1 MKRITSSLLALL
13 LALSM
18 LIGMVPAAYAAPADT
33 IESINSTET
42 VDSTETE
49 DVLDESKEV
58 AVHAAE
64 GNVAEVGGT
73 GYSTLEAAISAA
85 AEGTTVTLLADTTV
99 ETTLTI
105 SKALILDLN
114 GNTLTVSTNGDGISV
129 EDTTLTLTNSGSTG
143 KYVFNCSASGSDG
156 IFVSNTTEGTV
167 TTLNI
172 NSNVEISTTS
182 IVNSAIHAYASNG
195 SAVVNMNDGKI
206 AVSGN
211 GQFSAVIAD
220 QNSTVNVNGGEFDLN
235 VDFESYS
242 DRNDVVGVLAWGQ
255 NGVQKNIAVNI
266 KGGTFKVGG
275 KNAFAQAVQVGMK
288 NGASENVTVNISGGN
303 VILNPTD
310 GGKGYVYAPYNS
322 TYATATMTG
331 GSVSG
336 NVTAL
341 TITNKGEDTAD
352 LSVSD
357 GTFTT
362 TADAQLNVEKY
373 VAEGSTYD
381 SETGTVT
388 SDSSTPGVAM
398 VGTTTYNTL
407 EEAISA
413 LNSTDYT
420 LKLLDESAWNTAT
433 PVYWE
438 AGEQSGYVAKL
449 TDALTAAYKANA
461 ANIKIVCRPGAD
473 VGTMTHGHVA
483 DNITI
488 YGNNAYISGGECELE
503 VDTYKFSRE
512 TGAQDTTNGVYLDK
526 DIVINAYELDNL
538 GVWGERH
545 TTHTVNVNLTDCD
558 GKALEKNVQRVYIS
572 GTTGKNE
579 ITLKNCDFITA
590 ATAVYSNADGQ
601 ISIDTCSFTG
611 SKVPVNFNHKANGEQ
626 RLTVSNSTFKN
637 CGDNGEWNQFAA
649 PVRFVNSGSGTQS
662 ATVDTCTFA
671 GTVGSNGDILIGDG
685 RTGQES
691 NNVSLTV
698 TNTTATVQAQKP
710 GYYDG
715 TATDETKGAKQP
727 VTSGETLNTSV
738 EEMLP
743 TALTAYVTVNNG
755 TDKYETLD
763 AAIAVAEPVGGVIT
777 YTVTGV
783 VSTDATGWIQV
794 AKAGLTADLTEVKFV
809 GVGTGAGI
817 TINGGLAILADQ
829 SYDIDV
835 SFENLTLRKPN
846 PQYGGDYGH
855 STNYF
860 TCWLRNKNAAG
871 NTVSY
876 TNCTFPNGA
885 CNNQYGKTVYAN
897 CKFTNATSGKYNLW
911 NYGGNTE
918 IKNSTFTGTR
928 GIKTYNEGTLAV
940 APTVKIEGTT
950 FNGLTEKAAVV
961 ASKATDITFDN
972 VTTMDCEKGTFE
984 KDIENSGETTT
995 ITANGSGISG
1005 SFTITAEKGEEAA
1018 KDEFNISAG
1027 TFNSEVSSDYCAD
1040 GFEVKANGNGT
1051 YGVVGSTQTTKGTRE
1066 NPYTLDDLSTMTR
1079 AEYIAAQTRL
1089 GGTMYV
1095 TVGDY
1100 SYETNGTLGNGTADN
1115 SDRDS
1120 TKMNYYGAPGAKEGQ
1135 YSDAAVGKNI
1145 VFVGGNITSGVT
1157 GYKDVDNPGTSFLL
1171 AVPAYT
1177 NVTFEGTTFKNVM
1190 SFNYQLYTS
1199 PWSQLGELKFDGCTF
1214 NGIIVGAIAAQ
1225 TLTFNNCNF
1234 GNYTNTYA
1242 ENGKNVGANNSNPI
1256 WVRPAY
1262 GNWTKGDNEG
1272 QGSDFKSLTTINF
1285 TGNTVVS
1292 TRPVK
1297 FERIAQWEMPTTVTV
1312 TGNSFDIRDT
1322 GEKKN
1327 VGLYFGANAKFNLI
1341 AQDNT
1346 KSDNTAALYTAAYK
1360 APNEKDYVGLPAGST
1375 VTNVAGEKV
1384 ELDALKWKSDKKL
1397 TLKTTEEVASVTNAK
1412 GTVVNF
1418 ASLSD
1423 AIAAANDGDTV
1434 TLLKSCN
1441 GNGIKIETKNFATN
1455 GLTVDFGGHT
1465 YSVGGVLVGST
1476 GTGTNAFQLLEGGK
1490 VTFQNGTIA
1499 GVTKGTKPAEDTPD
1513 WHGAPAMVIQNY
1525 CDLTLKSMTITGGDE
1540 TVYTMSNNHGDI
1552 VIENTTIN
1560 AGSAK
1565 GYGYGPFAFDVCG
1578 YDSYTGV
1585 SVTVKGSSTING
1597 DIEVSRSSNNKNLV
1611 GLTLEGGTITGKL
1624 VIDSSITLGEN
1635 TTITKSDSF
1644 EVAAPAGYKWD
1655 KGTLTK
1661 ITYVAKVG
1669 MGKEFTSL
1677 QEAINYAEGDNDT
1690 VTLLADTT
1698 EDVVISKNI
1707 TLDLGGKTLTNTNA
1721 GKATISVTGG
1731 TVTVKNGNV
1740 VGGTSY
1746 YNIEVTK
1753 GSNANLTLEGVT
1765 ATAGNTGSSMIDNYG
1780 TLTITS
1786 GTYTGG
1792 LNVVKSEEGSTL
1804 TINGGTFTLSYAKGW
1819 SYNGVILSAGI
1830 TNISGGNF
1838 IQNATT
1844 PAKSYPSVILAML
1857 VEGYTSKIEITGGS
1871 FTNNKSDGKIFY
1883 GYGKATSDNFEVS
1896 GGTFNKSIS
1905 VDYCADGFI
1914 PTKNADGTYGVKEG
1928 KYVAKIGSKNYETL
1942 ADAIRLAA
1950 NGKTITLLANVTENV
1965 EISKGKRVTL
1975 DLNGYTLNGGTGTA
1989 KAALTNYGTI
1999 TIKDSSAA
2007 KTGTIKRDDN
2017 GTVGETSYYVIRNQ
2031 GTMTIESGTVINNS
2045 GYRQA
2050 NSTGSMVGSSLI
2062 CNGDCDEG
2070 GTLTI
2075 KGGTFTQ
2082 NNFIAIKNGALGV
2095 LNVTGGTITSNH
2107 SAIQN
2112 WFKADIT
2119 GGEIKGQLW
2128 TDAWKESESVGE
2140 TKIGGDAKFTGEIVM
2155 DITGSVAPTLAING
2169 GNLNVTNWRITS
2181 AAANAG
2187 AKPAVSGG
2195 TFSSAVKEEYCAT
2208 GFIPTQNADGTYG
2221 VKAGTYVAEVNGTKY
2236 ETLQAAIDAAPRK
2249 GTVKLLAN
2257 TRENVTID
2265 KMMTLDLNG
2274 HTLNGGTEKG
2284 KPALTITARTVTIKD
2299 SSEAQTGTIMRED
2312 TAENSGVSSH
2322 YVIDIQGNAWV
2333 MFESGNVK
2341 NNSGNDKGKGA
2352 SLVRVGDDSVAEY
2365 PGLNIK
2371 GGTFTQDNFIVIKVD
2386 RGDLFLNGGT
2396 LNCANSY
2403 AIEAWHRATIKGG
2416 TVNGDVAAWTYSGG
2430 SNSDITISG
2439 GTINGDVT
2447 SVNYG
2452 NAEGKTAKVSIT
2464 GGRVTGELDTRSYNP
2479 ATSELTSIDDA
2490 TKATIG
2496 VTGGTFDKNPMKYV
2510 VEGSTVKENGDGT
2523 FGVEKAYL
2531 AKVGETSYYT
2541 MEEAFKA
2548 QTASGK
2554 PIVLL
2559 RDYTTGSPFN
2569 SGTINRTVDL
2579 NGHTWTCTGTDAN
2592 SAAFEINNP
2601 NVTLTV
2607 KNGKIVSSQ
2616 LVGLIPSAMG
2626 GTIKYDNSGLVFEGV
2641 EMSTT
2646 ATSGIETNGNNTNDS
2661 VTLKNST
2668 LNVPNG
2674 FGIYFPSS
2682 GTLTIENSTINAK
2695 TMGVQVCAGSLS
2707 INEGSAITVSDG
2719 PVDKTENDGA
2729 IQDGAAI
2736 SIVNRTSYKGLGTIT
2751 VTGGTFTAKTG
2762 NAAIKAYNWA
2772 NNNETDFTEP
2782 TKVEVSGGT
2791 FSAEVPADLCAPGYV
2806 PQDNGDGTYGVAK
2819 APAVAKIGET
2829 EFTSLKDAIATAEA
2843 GATIEII
2850 RDINTPAVS
2859 YEITKNLTINL
2870 NSNKITADGYD
2881 AVFQISG
2888 ENANVVLN
2896 GPGEVVAV
2904 ENTGSAGKYAMAVWA
2919 CGAGCTVTINGE
2931 VKFSQTI
2938 EHEDCKQYDMI
2949 YSSKG
2954 TIIINGGHYES
2965 FTPAW
2970 TLNCKDAAYKD
2981 GTAKIIVNGG
2991 TFVGYDPRN
3000 NTAEGKGTSFVA
3012 AGVGVDNN
3020 TDGTFTAK
3028 PNMVA
3033 QIVDADG
3040 NSVAAYATLKEAVN
3054 AAKSGETVIVLKE
3067 ATVEERITAEA
3078 NITIDLNQKTVTVA
3092 DGAGTM
3098 LKTTGDVTIKNGT
3111 LTSAVTANIIN
3122 AYGKLKLESVKIYGS
3137 TVDGSNLVNVRGNA
3151 EVTIDAASE
3160 IVADGVGVAVFVG
3173 EESAAKD
3180 AKYTLNIYGKVT
3192 QKGKSYAISGNGSY
3206 PGTSYINI
3214 YEGAEVKANN
3224 IAEKKDCCAIYQP
3237 QAGEINVYGGLV
3249 EGYCAIV
3256 MKSGTLNISGGTVRG
3271 IRNDNVLGDNNSA
3284 GNGASYDGSA
3294 IVVDSRKTGYA
3305 GNVKINVTGGTVESY
3320 YSTAIREIGNDSSM
3334 TQLVELT
3341 VTGGEIRGASK
3352 NLTNA
3357 ENDILVRDISVSN
3370 VAISGGTFNHEVQA
3384 DYCAVGYE
3392 PSEKDASGMYTV
3404 QKVSGN
3410 AYYTDDDGNLHYGY
3424 LTTLL
3429 NNEATVG
3436 RVITL
3441 IDSVDYKGSLV
3452 VEGNRTINLAGYT
3465 FESEFYV
3472 FVTNGCGIKDSTD
3485 GSALIKVAPEKLV
3498 FMSNNE
3504 QLPIYDSANKGYRLF
3519 NCKVKGKCETN
3530 GDSATIW
3537 VLPEFE
3543 NKAAYKLLK
3552 SGNAHNATIS
3562 VTISWTG
3569 NDGPAAQEFTF
3580 KQSLID
3586 IYAAG
3591 EGGATFTLRLTGLG
3605 TALSGEMSNIKAQSS
3620 IKSGAG
3626 VSFTGKEYSLS
3637 N

>member
-143 KYVFNCSASGSDG
+143 KYVFNCSASGSGG

-388 SDSSTPGVAM
+388 SGSSTPGVAM

-413 LNSTDYT
+413 LNSTNYT
-420 LKLLDESAWNTAT
+420 LTLLDGSAWDAAT

-438 AGEQSGYVAKL
+438 AGTQSGYVAKL

-691 NNVSLTV
+691 NDVSLTV
-698 TNTTATVQAQKP
+698 MNTDATVKAQKP

-715 TATDETKGAKQP
+715 TATDTSKGAETTVESSK
-727 VTSGETLNTSV
+727 TLNTSV

-743 TALTAYVTVNNG
+743 TALTAYVTVNGG
-755 TDKYETLD
+755 TEQYATLD
-763 AAIAVAEPVGGVIT
+763 EAIAAAEPENGVIT
-777 YTVTGV
+777 YTVTGKV
-783 VSTDATGWIQV
+783 NANGESWIQV
-794 AKAGLTADLTEVKFV
+794 ARDGLTGLTEVKFV
-809 GVGTGAGI
+809 GADANAEICI
-817 TINGGLAILADQ
+817 TNSTAVLADQ

-835 SFENLTLRKPN
+835 SFKDLTLSHPN
-846 PQYGGDYGH
+846 GAWVGDLGH
-855 STNYF
+855 ATNYF
-860 TCWLRNKNAAG
+860 TTVLRNTDAAN

-897 CKFTNATSGKYNLW
+897 CNFTNATSGKYNLW

-1040 GFEVKANGNGT
+1040 GFEVKANENGT
-1051 YGVVGSTQTTKGTRE
+1051 YGVVQSTQTTKGTRE
-1066 NPYTLDDLSTMTR
+1066 NPYTLDDLSNMTR
-1079 AEYIAAQTRL
+1079 AEYIAAQERL

-1157 GYKDVDNPGTSFLL
+1157 GYKDVDNPGTSLLL

-1297 FERIAQWEMPTTVTV
+1297 FERIAQWEMDTTVTA
-1312 TGNSFDIRDT
+1312 TGNTFTISKQEGDT
-1322 GEKKN
+1322 STKN
-1327 VGLYFGANAKFNLI
+1327 VGLYFGANAKFHLI
-1341 AQDNT
+1341 ADSNKT
-1346 KSDNTAALYTAAYK
+1346 EGSTAALYTAVYT
-1360 APNEKDYVGLPAGST
+1360 APNGTSYAGLPAGST

-1384 ELDALKWKSDKKL
+1384 ELEALEWKSTEKL
-1397 TLKTTEEVASVTNAK
+1397 TLKTTEEVASVKNAK
-1412 GTVVNF
+1412 GTVNF

-1423 AIAAANDGDTV
+1423 AIAAAKDGDTV

-1441 GNGIKIETKNFATN
+1441 GNGVQINTANFATT
-1455 GLTVDFGGHT
+1455 GLTVDFGGNT

-1490 VTFQNGTIA
+1490 VTFKNGTIA
-1499 GVTKGTKPAEDTPD
+1499 GVTEGTKPAEDTPN
-1513 WHGAPAMVIQNY
+1513 WHGAPALVIQNY

-1540 TVYTMSNNHGDI
+1540 TVYTMSNNHGNI
-1552 VIENTTIN
+1552 VIEDTTIT
-1560 AGSAK
+1560 AGGAK
-1565 GYGYGPFAFDVCG
+1565 GYSSGPFAFDVCG
-1578 YDSYTGV
+1578 YSSYNGV

-1597 DIEVSRSSNNKNLV
+1597 DIEISRSSSNKNPV

-1635 TTITKSDSF
+1635 TTITKFDSF
-1644 EVAAPAGYKWD
+1644 EVEAPASYKWVD
-1655 KGTLTK
+1655 GTLTK

-1698 EDVVISKNI
+1698 EDVAINKNI

-1721 GKATISVTGG
+1721 GKATISVTSG

-1765 ATAGNTGSSMIDNYG
+1765 ATAGNTGSSMIDNWG
-1780 TLTITS
+1780 TMTITS
-1786 GTYTGG
+1786 GEYSGG
-1792 LNVVKSEEGSTL
+1792 LNVVKSEEGSKL
-1804 TINGGTFTLSYAKGW
+1804 TITGGTFTLEYAT
-1819 SYNGVILSAGI
+1819 NGYTGVVFAYGD
-1830 TNISGGNF
+1830 TTISGGEF
-1838 IQNATT
+1838 IQNLTT
-1844 PAKSYPSVILAML
+1844 TGRWNHPTVILTGV
-1857 VEGYTSKIEITGGS
+1857 VEGYTAITRVTGGH
-1871 FTNNKSDGKIFY
+1871 FVNKMSGESIFRGVGK
-1883 GYGKATSDNFEVS
+1883 GTSDNFEVS
-1896 GGTFNKSIS
+1896 GGTFNKSIPAG
-1905 VDYCADGFI
+1905 YCADGYI

-1928 KYVAKIGSKNYETL
+1928 SYVAKIGSTYYESL
-1942 ADAIRLAA
+1942 ADAVAKA
-1950 NGKTITLLANVTENV
+1950 NKNSKAVTLVANVTGSI
-1965 EISKGKRVTL
+1965 EIVSTKTCTI
-1975 DLNGYTLNGGTGTA
+1975 DLNGFT
-1989 KAALTNYGTI
+1989 LTNTEGEHTIVNNGTL
-1999 TIKDSSAA
+1999 TIKDSSTAQ
-2007 KTGTIKRDDN
+2007 TGTVDNVTHGCGALVNN
-2017 GTVGETSYYVIRNQ
+2017 GTVILSGGTFERSAEKGTLEPYGNGGNSWYTIANY
-2031 GTMTIESGTVINNS
+2031 GTMTINNGTTVKNAGGYSSNIRNGGQDSTAKLTIN
-2045 GYRQA
+2045 
-2050 NSTGSMVGSSLI
+2050 
-2062 CNGDCDEG
+2062 G
-2070 GTLTI
+2070 GTFDGGVNTVKNDANGVLEIKGGELKNTAQYVIMNWNQATISGGTFETAETAGAVLFSSAYGTDGTACGELTI
-2075 KGGTFTQ
+2075 TGGTFTAAGSKLIDDAYDA
-2082 NNFIAIKNGALGV
+2082 NNH
-2095 LNVTGGTITSNH
+2095 GT
-2107 SAIQN
+2107 
-2112 WFKADIT
+2112 
-2119 GGEIKGQLW
+2119 
-2128 TDAWKESESVGE
+2128 V
-2140 TKIGGDAKFTGEIVM
+2140 KI
-2155 DITGSVAPTLAING
+2155 
-2169 GNLNVTNWRITS
+2169 
-2181 AAANAG
+2181 
-2187 AKPAVSGG
+2187 SGG
-2195 TFSSAVKEEYCAT
+2195 SFNRAVDPKHCDT
-2208 GFIPTQNADGTYG
+2208 GFIPKDNGDGTYG
-2221 VKAGTYVAEVNGTKY
+2221 VKEGVYVAKVDNVKY
-2236 ETLQAAIDAAPRK
+2236 ETLQAAINAAK
-2249 GTVKLLAN
+2249 GGSTVRLLAN
-2257 TRENVTID
+2257 VTLTETAVFPAGKTVHLNLVGHNITATGTALLINGTTDIQSTGGVGTIESTGNVAVAVGNNASLTVYSGTLKGREGAVITGTSTGAKIEIRKNA
-2265 KMMTLDLNG
+2265 TLIATDNAVIAGNG
-2274 HTLNGGTEKG
+2274 SKRDG
-2284 KPALTITARTVTIKD
+2284 KPNTI
-2299 SSEAQTGTIMRED
+2299 
-2312 TAENSGVSSH
+2312 
-2322 YVIDIQGNAWV
+2322 
-2333 MFESGNVK
+2333 
-2341 NNSGNDKGKGA
+2341 
-2352 SLVRVGDDSVAEY
+2352 LV
-2365 PGLNIK
+2365 K
-2371 GGTFTQDNFIVIKVD
+2371 GGTFIGGIVTDGYIACGIYAPWNDNV
-2386 RGDLFLNGGT
+2386 
-2396 LNCANSY
+2396 
-2403 AIEAWHRATIKGG
+2403 
-2416 TVNGDVAAWTYSGG
+2416 TV
-2430 SNSDITISG
+2430 SG
-2439 GTINGDVT
+2439 GTFNITNGAGIVARAGT
-2447 SVNYG
+2447 V
-2452 NAEGKTAKVSIT
+2452 K
-2464 GGRVTGELDTRSYNP
+2464 
-2479 ATSELTSIDDA
+2479 
-2490 TKATIG
+2490 
-2496 VTGGTFDKNPMKYV
+2496 VTGGTFNC
-2510 VEGSTVKENGDGT
+2510 GDGT
-2523 FGVEKAYL
+2523 
-2531 AKVGETSYYT
+2531 AKGWVGDSKNKVPNAALVFD
-2541 MEEAFKA
+2541 EA
-2548 QTASGK
+2548 
-2554 PIVLL
+2554 
-2559 RDYTTGSPFN
+2559 
-2569 SGTINRTVDL
+2569 
-2579 NGHTWTCTGTDAN
+2579 AN
-2592 SAAFEINNP
+2592 YPA
-2601 NVTLTV
+2601 LTE
-2607 KNGKIVSSQ
+2607 SSQ
-2616 LVGLIPSAMG
+2616 IL
-2626 GTIKYDNSGLVFEGV
+2626 
-2641 EMSTT
+2641 
-2646 ATSGIETNGNNTNDS
+2646 
-2661 VTLKNST
+2661 
-2668 LNVPNG
+2668 
-2674 FGIYFPSS
+2674 
-2682 GTLTIENSTINAK
+2682 
-2695 TMGVQVCAGSLS
+2695 
-2707 INEGSAITVSDG
+2707 
-2719 PVDKTENDGA
+2719 
-2729 IQDGAAI
+2729 
-2736 SIVNRTSYKGLGTIT
+2736 
-2751 VTGGTFTAKTG
+2751 
-2762 NAAIKAYNWA
+2762 
-2772 NNNETDFTEP
+2772 
-2782 TKVEVSGGT
+2782 VSGGT
-2791 FSAEVPADLCAPGYV
+2791 FSTDPAANGAKLADGYV
-2806 PQDNGDGTYGVAK
+2806 ANKDESGMYKVAK
-2819 APAVAKIGET
+2819 SNPVAEINGVKYDT
-2829 EFTSLKDAIATAEA
+2829 LQAAINAAQATQG
-2843 GATIEII
+2843 GATITLLKN
-2850 RDINTPAVS
+2850 INTES
-2859 YEITKNLTINL
+2859 YYTVNGDNPVTIDLAGRNITGSGISGLFYVTAKGDLTI
-2870 NSNKITADGYD
+2870 K
-2881 AVFQISG
+2881 G
-2888 ENANVVLN
+2888 EGIVT
-2896 GPGEVVAV
+2896 AV
-2904 ENTGSAGKYAMAVWA
+2904 EDNGAAMAVWVRSPIA
-2919 CGAGCTVTINGE
+2919 KVTLEGGTYTQQITNTNDPHFDLIYVERGNVY
-2931 VKFSQTI
+2931 VKGGT
-2938 EHEDCKQYDMI
+2938 Y
-2949 YSSKG
+2949 KG
-2954 TIIINGGHYES
+2954 
-2965 FTPAW
+2965 FTPDW
-2970 TLNCKDAAYKD
+2970 TLNCKDEHYLSK
-2981 GTAKIIVNGG
+2981 
-2991 TFVGYDPRN
+2991 
-3000 NTAEGKGTSFVA
+3000 
-3012 AGVGVDNN
+3012 
-3020 TDGTFTAK
+3020 
-3028 PNMVA
+3028 
-3033 QIVDADG
+3033 
-3040 NSVAAYATLKEAVN
+3040 
-3054 AAKSGETVIVLKE
+3054 
-3067 ATVEERITAEA
+3067 EA
-3078 NITIDLNQKTVTVA
+3078 NI
-3092 DGAGTM
+3092 
-3098 LKTTGDVTIKNGT
+3098 
-3111 LTSAVTANIIN
+3111 
-3122 AYGKLKLESVKIYGS
+3122 E
-3137 TVDGSNLVNVRGNA
+3137 
-3151 EVTIDAASE
+3151 
-3160 IVADGVGVAVFVG
+3160 
-3173 EESAAKD
+3173 
-3180 AKYTLNIYGKVT
+3180 
-3192 QKGKSYAISGNGSY
+3192 
-3206 PGTSYINI
+3206 
-3214 YEGAEVKANN
+3214 
-3224 IAEKKDCCAIYQP
+3224 
-3237 QAGEINVYGGLV
+3237 
-3249 EGYCAIV
+3249 
-3256 MKSGTLNISGGTVRG
+3256 
-3271 IRNDNVLGDNNSA
+3271 
-3284 GNGASYDGSA
+3284 
-3294 IVVDSRKTGYA
+3294 
-3305 GNVKINVTGGTVESY
+3305 VTGGTFYGFDPSANPE
-3320 YSTAIREIGNDSSM
+3320 
-3334 TQLVELT
+3334 
-3341 VTGGEIRGASK
+3341 GE
-3352 NLTNA
+3352 
-3357 ENDILVRDISVSN
+3357 
-3370 VAISGGTFNHEVQA
+3370 GTTYVK
-3384 DYCAVGYE
+3384 VGYE
-3392 PSEKDASGMYTV
+3392 SVDNKDGSYTV
-3404 QKVSGN
+3404 DEISTEASYIDANGKLQLGLLKDLLYLSDSKGKKLTIYKDIKIDYVVLLNDRELNLNGHTLTVNDTFVAVTGSVKD
-3410 AYYTDDDGNLHYGY
+3410 TEDGKGLIKIDAKNLH
-3424 LTTLL
+3424 LAP
-3429 NNEATVG
+3429 NNGNVG
-3436 RVITL
+3436 QI
-3441 IDSVDYKGSLV
+3441 
-3452 VEGNRTINLAGYT
+3452 
-3465 FESEFYV
+3465 
-3472 FVTNGCGIKDSTD
+3472 
-3485 GSALIKVAPEKLV
+3485 
-3498 FMSNNE
+3498 
-3504 QLPIYDSANKGYRLF
+3504 PIFDSAKGGYRLF
-3519 NCKVKGKCETN
+3519 NCKMPARARTEQGAVIVEFAPSFTNPEAYALLANNEHHVKIEIEI
-3530 GDSATIW
+3530 SW
-3537 VLPEFE
+3537 
-3543 NKAAYKLLK
+3543 K
-3552 SGNAHNATIS
+3552 SGDDK
-3562 VTISWTG
+3562 
-3569 NDGPAAQEFTF
+3569 DGSQ
-3580 KQSLID
+3580 
-3586 IYAAG
+3586 
-3591 EGGATFTLRLTGLG
+3591 TFTLAQTFVDNVANSVVNGKPKQIFYIRLTGLDSDM
-3605 TALSGEMSNIKAQSS
+3605 SGAISNIMAQCRISS
-3620 IKSGAG
+3620 DTNAVVNGDLLN
-3626 VSFTGKEYSLS
+3626 LS
-3637 N
+3637 NLLN

>member
-18 LIGMVPAAYAAPADT
+18 LIGMVPAAYAVDAADT
-33 IESINSTET
+33 PETRVPDAIEVQSTE
-42 VDSTETE
+42 
-49 DVLDESKEV
+49 EV
-58 AVHAAE
+58 EPLSEGSAIVARIGTSEYTDLVTAMNELTAE
-64 GNVAEVGGT
+64 NH
-73 GYSTLEAAISAA
+73 TLEL
-85 AEGTTVTLLADTTV
+85 V
-99 ETTLTI
+99 
-105 SKALILDLN
+105 
-114 GNTLTVSTNGDGISV
+114 
-129 EDTTLTLTNSGSTG
+129 
-143 KYVFNCSASGSDG
+143 
-156 IFVSNTTEGTV
+156 
-167 TTLNI
+167 
-172 NSNVEISTTS
+172 
-182 IVNSAIHAYASNG
+182 
-195 SAVVNMNDGKI
+195 
-206 AVSGN
+206 
-211 GQFSAVIAD
+211 D
-220 QNSTVNVNGGEFDLN
+220 QT
-235 VDFESYS
+235 
-242 DRNDVVGVLAWGQ
+242 AWP
-255 NGVQKNIAVNI
+255 
-266 KGGTFKVGG
+266 
-275 KNAFAQAVQVGMK
+275 
-288 NGASENVTVNISGGN
+288 ENN
-303 VILNPTD
+303 
-310 GGKGYVYAPYNS
+310 
-322 TYATATMTG
+322 
-331 GSVSG
+331 
-336 NVTAL
+336 
-341 TITNKGEDTAD
+341 
-352 LSVSD
+352 
-357 GTFTT
+357 
-362 TADAQLNVEKY
+362 
-373 VAEGSTYD
+373 
-381 SETGTVT
+381 
-388 SDSSTPGVAM
+388 
-398 VGTTTYNTL
+398 
-407 EEAISA
+407 
-413 LNSTDYT
+413 
-420 LKLLDESAWNTAT
+420 
-433 PVYWE
+433 PVYWA
-438 AGEQSGYVAKL
+438 AGEKSGYVATL
-449 TDALTAAYKANA
+449 TDALTAAYKENA
-461 ANIKIVCRPGAD
+461 GDIKIVCRPDTD

-483 DNITI
+483 DDITI
-488 YGNNAYISGGECELE
+488 YGNNAYISGGECDLE

-512 TGAQDTTNGVYLDK
+512 TGAQDTTNGESLTK
-526 DIVINAYELDNL
+526 DITITAYELDNL
-538 GVWGERH
+538 GVWGQR
-545 TTHTVNVNLTDCD
+545 TTDKTVTVNLTDCD
-558 GKALEKNVQRVYIS
+558 GKAIEGKENVQRVYIS
-572 GTTGKNE
+572 GTSGVNN
-579 ITLKNCDFITA
+579 ITLAGCDFMTNN
-590 ATAVYSNADGQ
+590 TSVYSNADGA
-601 ISIDTCSFTG
+601 ISINNCSFTG
-611 SKVPVNFNHKANGEQ
+611 STVPVNFNHKAGGSQTLNVEGCSF
-626 RLTVSNSTFKN
+626 TS
-637 CGDNGEWNQFAA
+637 CGDNGDWKQFAA

-691 NNVSLTV
+691 NDVTLTV

-715 TATDETKGAKQP
+715 TATDTSKGAETT
-727 VTSGETLNTSV
+727 VESSETLNTSV

-743 TALTAYVTVNNG
+743 TALTAYVTVNGG
-755 TDKYETLD
+755 TEQYATLD
-763 AAIAVAEPVGGVIT
+763 EAIAAAEPENGVIT
-777 YTVTGV
+777 YTVTGKV
-783 VSTDATGWIQV
+783 NANGESWIQV
-794 AKAGLTADLTEVKFV
+794 AKAGLTGLTEVKFV
-809 GVGTGAGI
+809 GADANAEICI
-817 TINGGLAILADQ
+817 TNSTAVLADQ

-835 SFENLTLRKPN
+835 SFKDLTLSHPN
-846 PQYGGDYGH
+846 GAWVSDLGH
-855 STNYF
+855 ATNYF
-860 TCWLRNKNAAG
+860 TTVLRNTDAAN

-897 CKFTNATSGKYNLW
+897 CNFTNATSGKYNLW

-972 VTTMDCEKGTFE
+972 VTTMDCAKGTFE

-995 ITANGSGISG
+995 IMANGSGISG
-1005 SFTITAEKGEEAA
+1005 SFNITAEQGEEAA
-1018 KDEFNISAG
+1018 KKEFNISAG
-1027 TFNSEVSSDYCAD
+1027 TFTSEVSSNYCAN
-1040 GFEVKANGNGT
+1040 GFEVKANENGT

-1079 AEYIAAQTRL
+1079 AEYIAAQERL

-1157 GYKDVDNPGTSFLL
+1157 GYKDVDNPGTSLLL

-1199 PWSQLGELKFDGCTF
+1199 PWSQLGKLEFDDCTF

-1225 TLTFNNCNF
+1225 TLKFNGCTFA
-1234 GNYTNTYA
+1234 NYTNT
-1242 ENGKNVGANNSNPI
+1242 VSANSSNPTWI
-1256 WVRPAY
+1256 RPAY

-1272 QGSDFKSLTTINF
+1272 QGNNFKSLTTINF

-1297 FERIAQWEMPTTVTV
+1297 FERIAQWEMDTTVTA
-1312 TGNSFDIRDT
+1312 TGNTFTISKQD
-1322 GEKKN
+1322 GETSTKN
-1327 VGLYFGANAKFNLI
+1327 VGLYFGANAKFDLI
-1341 AQDNT
+1341 ADNN
-1346 KSDNTAALYTAAYK
+1346 KAEGSTAGLYTAVYT
-1360 APNEKDYVGLPAGST
+1360 APNGTSYAGLPAGST

-1384 ELDALKWKSDKKL
+1384 ELEALEWKSTEKL

-1423 AIAAANDGDTV
+1423 AIAAANDG
-1434 TLLKSCN
+1434 
-1441 GNGIKIETKNFATN
+1441 
-1455 GLTVDFGGHT
+1455 
-1465 YSVGGVLVGST
+1465 
-1476 GTGTNAFQLLEGGK
+1476 
-1490 VTFQNGTIA
+1490 
-1499 GVTKGTKPAEDTPD
+1499 
-1513 WHGAPAMVIQNY
+1513 
-1525 CDLTLKSMTITGGDE
+1525 
-1540 TVYTMSNNHGDI
+1540 
-1552 VIENTTIN
+1552 
-1560 AGSAK
+1560 
-1565 GYGYGPFAFDVCG
+1565 
-1578 YDSYTGV
+1578 
-1585 SVTVKGSSTING
+1585 
-1597 DIEVSRSSNNKNLV
+1597 
-1611 GLTLEGGTITGKL
+1611 
-1624 VIDSSITLGEN
+1624 
-1635 TTITKSDSF
+1635 
-1644 EVAAPAGYKWD
+1644 
-1655 KGTLTK
+1655 
-1661 ITYVAKVG
+1661 
-1669 MGKEFTSL
+1669 
-1677 QEAINYAEGDNDT
+1677 DT

-1753 GSNANLTLEGVT
+1753 DSNANLTLEGVT
-1765 ATAGNTGSSMIDNYG
+1765 ATAGNTGSSMIDNWG
-1780 TLTITS
+1780 TMTINS
-1786 GTYTGG
+1786 GDYSGG

-1844 PAKSYPSVILAML
+1844 PSRSYPSVILAML

-1896 GGTFNKSIS
+1896 GGTFNKSIPAG
-1905 VDYCADGFI
+1905 YCANGYI

-1928 KYVAKIGSKNYETL
+1928 SYVAKIGSTYYESLADAVAKANKNSKAVTLVANVTGSIEIVSTKTCTIDLNGFTLTNTEGEHTIVNNGTLTIKDSSTAQIGTVDNVTHGRGALVNNGTVILSGGTFERSAEKGTLEPYGNGGNSWYTIANYGTMTINNGTTVKNAGGYSSNIRNGGQDSTAKLTINGGTFDGGVNTVKNDANGVLEIKGGELKNTAQYVIMNWNQATISGGTFETAETAGAVLFSSAYGTDGTACGELTITGGTFTAAGSKLIDDAYDANNHGTVKISGGSFNRAVDPKHCDTGFIPTQNEDGTYGVKEGVYVAKVDNVKYETL
-1942 ADAIRLAA
+1942 QAAINAA
-1950 NGKTITLLANVTENV
+1950 KGGSTVRLLANVTLTETAV
-1965 EISKGKRVTL
+1965 FPAGKTVH
-1975 DLNGYTLNGGTGTA
+1975 LNLVGHNITAAGTA
-1989 KAALTNYGTI
+1989 LRING
-1999 TIKDSSAA
+1999 
-2007 KTGTIKRDDN
+2007 KTDIQSTDG
-2017 GTVGETSYYVIRNQ
+2017 VG
-2031 GTMTIESGTVINNS
+2031 TIESTGNVAVAVGDNANLTVYSGTLKGREGAVIT
-2045 GYRQA
+2045 GT
-2050 NSTGSMVGSSLI
+2050 STGAKIEIRKNPTLIATDNAVIAGNGSKRDGKP
-2062 CNGDCDEG
+2062 N
-2070 GTLTI
+2070 TI
-2075 KGGTFTQ
+2075 LVKGGTFIGGIVTDGY
-2082 NNFIAIKNGALGV
+2082 IACGIYAPWNDNVTVSGGTFNITNGAGIV
-2095 LNVTGGTITSNH
+2095 ARAGTVKVTGGTFNCGDGT
-2107 SAIQN
+2107 A
-2112 WFKADIT
+2112 
-2119 GGEIKGQLW
+2119 KGW
-2128 TDAWKESESVGE
+2128 VGDSKNKVPNAALVFDE
-2140 TKIGGDAKFTGEIVM
+2140 
-2155 DITGSVAPTLAING
+2155 
-2169 GNLNVTNWRITS
+2169 
-2181 AAANAG
+2181 AANY
-2187 AKPAVSGG
+2187 PALTESSQILVSGG
-2195 TFSSAVKEEYCAT
+2195 TFSTDPAANGAKLADGYVANKDESGMYKVGKAEPVAEINGVKYDTLQAAINAAQATQGGATITLLKNINTESYYTVNGDNPVTIDLAGCNITGSGISGLFYVTAKGDLTIKGEGTVTAVEDTGAAMAVWVRSPIAKVTLEGGTYTQQITNTADPHFDLIYVERGNVYVKGGTYKGFTPDWTLNCKDEHYLSKEANIEVT
-2208 GFIPTQNADGTYG
+2208 GGTFYGFDPGANPEGEGTTYVKTGYVSTKNADGTYG
-2221 VKAGTYVAEVNGTKY
+2221 VKEGTYVAAIGEKKY
-2236 ETLQAAIDAAPRK
+2236 ATLAEAVDAAK
-2249 GTVKLLAN
+2249 NGDTITLIADVEQN
-2257 TRENVTID
+2257 TMLVIKKD
-2265 KMMTLDLNG
+2265 ITLDLAGKKIFNTTDIWSDANG
-2274 HTLNGGTEKG
+2274 SYELLSIEAKV
-2284 KPALTITARTVTIKD
+2284 TITGN
-2299 SSEAQTGTIMRED
+2299 GTID
-2312 TAENSGVSSH
+2312 AKENDC
-2322 YVIDIQGNAWV
+2322 YTI
-2333 MFESGNVK
+2333 NVK
-2341 NNSGNDKGKGA
+2341 N
-2352 SLVRVGDDSVAEY
+2352 GDLTIE
-2365 PGLNIK
+2365 N
-2371 GGTFTQDNFIVIKVD
+2371 GTFYGNVSVVQV
-2386 RGDLFLNGGT
+2386 
-2396 LNCANSY
+2396 
-2403 AIEAWHRATIKGG
+2403 EAGML
-2416 TVNGDVAAWTYSGG
+2416 
-2430 SNSDITISG
+2430 
-2439 GTINGDVT
+2439 TINGGKFDLHQKW
-2447 SVNYG
+2447 
-2452 NAEGKTAKVSIT
+2452 EGKNTYLINCIDDAFVAKTAKVAIY
-2464 GGRVTGELDTRSYNP
+2464 GGDFVD
-2479 ATSELTSIDDA
+2479 
-2490 TKATIG
+2490 
-2496 VTGGTFDKNPMKYV
+2496 FD
-2510 VEGSTVKENGDGT
+2510 
-2523 FGVEKAYL
+2523 
-2531 AKVGETSYYT
+2531 
-2541 MEEAFKA
+2541 
-2548 QTASGK
+2548 
-2554 PIVLL
+2554 
-2559 RDYTTGSPFN
+2559 
-2569 SGTINRTVDL
+2569 
-2579 NGHTWTCTGTDAN
+2579 
-2592 SAAFEINNP
+2592 P
-2601 NVTLTV
+2601 NVSPEKKIDGKAPSFAAPGVGIT
-2607 KNGKIVSSQ
+2607 KN
-2616 LVGLIPSAMG
+2616 
-2626 GTIKYDNSGLVFEGV
+2626 E
-2641 EMSTT
+2641 
-2646 ATSGIETNGNNTNDS
+2646 NN
-2661 VTLKNST
+2661 
-2668 LNVPNG
+2668 
-2674 FGIYFPSS
+2674 
-2682 GTLTIENSTINAK
+2682 
-2695 TMGVQVCAGSLS
+2695 
-2707 INEGSAITVSDG
+2707 
-2719 PVDKTENDGA
+2719 
-2729 IQDGAAI
+2729 
-2736 SIVNRTSYKGLGTIT
+2736 
-2751 VTGGTFTAKTG
+2751 TFTAQ
-2762 NAAIKAYNWA
+2762 
-2772 NNNETDFTEP
+2772 
-2782 TKVEVSGGT
+2782 
-2791 FSAEVPADLCAPGYV
+2791 AD
-2806 PQDNGDGTYGVAK
+2806 
-2819 APAVAKIGET
+2819 
-2829 EFTSLKDAIATAEA
+2829 
-2843 GATIEII
+2843 
-2850 RDINTPAVS
+2850 
-2859 YEITKNLTINL
+2859 
-2870 NSNKITADGYD
+2870 
-2881 AVFQISG
+2881 
-2888 ENANVVLN
+2888 
-2896 GPGEVVAV
+2896 
-2904 ENTGSAGKYAMAVWA
+2904 MA
-2919 CGAGCTVTINGE
+2919 
-2931 VKFSQTI
+2931 
-2938 EHEDCKQYDMI
+2938 
-2949 YSSKG
+2949 
-2954 TIIINGGHYES
+2954 
-2965 FTPAW
+2965 
-2970 TLNCKDAAYKD
+2970 
-2981 GTAKIIVNGG
+2981 
-2991 TFVGYDPRN
+2991 
-3000 NTAEGKGTSFVA
+3000 
-3012 AGVGVDNN
+3012 
-3020 TDGTFTAK
+3020 
-3028 PNMVA
+3028 A

-3040 NSVAAYATLKEAVN
+3040 NSVKAYATLKEAVN

-3067 ATVEERITAEA
+3067 ATVEEMITAEA

-3137 TVDGSNLVNVRGNA
+3137 TVDGSNLVNVLGNA

-3160 IVADGVGVAVFVG
+3160 IEADGVGVAVFVG
-3173 EESAAKD
+3173 AKSADKD
-3180 AKYTLNIYGKVT
+3180 AKYTLNIYGKVI

-3214 YEGAEVKANN
+3214 YEGAEVKASN
-3224 IAEKKDCCAIYQP
+3224 IAENNDCCAIYQP

-3341 VTGGEIRGASK
+3341 VTGGEILGASK

>member
-18 LIGMVPAAYAAPADT
+18 LIGMVPAAFAVDAADT
-33 IESINSTET
+33 PETRVPDAIEVQSTE
-42 VDSTETE
+42 
-49 DVLDESKEV
+49 EV
-58 AVHAAE
+58 EPLSEGSAIVARIGTSEYTDLVTAMNALTAE
-64 GNVAEVGGT
+64 NH
-73 GYSTLEAAISAA
+73 TLEL
-85 AEGTTVTLLADTTV
+85 V
-99 ETTLTI
+99 
-105 SKALILDLN
+105 
-114 GNTLTVSTNGDGISV
+114 
-129 EDTTLTLTNSGSTG
+129 
-143 KYVFNCSASGSDG
+143 
-156 IFVSNTTEGTV
+156 
-167 TTLNI
+167 
-172 NSNVEISTTS
+172 
-182 IVNSAIHAYASNG
+182 
-195 SAVVNMNDGKI
+195 
-206 AVSGN
+206 
-211 GQFSAVIAD
+211 D
-220 QNSTVNVNGGEFDLN
+220 QT
-235 VDFESYS
+235 
-242 DRNDVVGVLAWGQ
+242 AWP
-255 NGVQKNIAVNI
+255 
-266 KGGTFKVGG
+266 
-275 KNAFAQAVQVGMK
+275 
-288 NGASENVTVNISGGN
+288 ENN
-303 VILNPTD
+303 
-310 GGKGYVYAPYNS
+310 
-322 TYATATMTG
+322 
-331 GSVSG
+331 
-336 NVTAL
+336 
-341 TITNKGEDTAD
+341 
-352 LSVSD
+352 
-357 GTFTT
+357 
-362 TADAQLNVEKY
+362 
-373 VAEGSTYD
+373 
-381 SETGTVT
+381 
-388 SDSSTPGVAM
+388 
-398 VGTTTYNTL
+398 
-407 EEAISA
+407 
-413 LNSTDYT
+413 
-420 LKLLDESAWNTAT
+420 
-433 PVYWE
+433 PVYWA
-438 AGEQSGYVAKL
+438 AGEKSGYVATL
-449 TDALTAAYKANA
+449 TDALTAAYKENA
-461 ANIKIVCRPGAD
+461 GDIKIVCRPGAD

-488 YGNNAYISGGECELE
+488 YGNNAYISGGECDLE
-503 VDTYKFSRE
+503 VDTFMFSRS

-545 TTHTVNVNLTDCD
+545 TGYTVSVNLTDCD

-649 PVRFVNSGSGTQS
+649 PVRFVNSGSGKQTAS
-662 ATVDTCTFA
+662 VNSCTFTD
-671 GTVGSNGDILIGDG
+671 TVGSNGDILLGDG

-691 NNVSLTV
+691 NEVSLTV
-698 TNTTATVQAQKP
+698 MNTDATVQAQKP
-710 GYYDG
+710 GYYNNG
-715 TATDETKGAKQP
+715 TVADATKGAKQP
-727 VTSGETLNTSV
+727 VMSGETLNTSV
-738 EEMLP
+738 EKMLP
-743 TALTAYVTVNNG
+743 TALTAYVTVNGG
-755 TDKYETLD
+755 TEQYATLD
-763 AAIAVAEPVGGVIT
+763 EAIAAAGPENGVIT

-783 VSTDATGWIQV
+783 VSTDAAGWIQV
-794 AKAGLTADLTEVKFV
+794 AKAGLTNLTEVKFV

-817 TINGGLAILADQ
+817 TINGDLAILADQ
-829 SYDIDV
+829 NYDIDV

-846 PQYGGDYGH
+846 PKYGGDYGH

-860 TCWLRNKNAAG
+860 TCWLRNTDAAN

-1040 GFEVKANGNGT
+1040 GFEVKANENGT

-1079 AEYIAAQTRL
+1079 AEYIAAQERL

-1157 GYKDVDNPGTSFLL
+1157 GYKDVDNPGTSLLL

-1297 FERIAQWEMPTTVTV
+1297 FERIAQWEMDTTVTA
-1312 TGNSFDIRDT
+1312 TGNKFDIKDT

-1327 VGLYFGANAKFNLI
+1327 VGLYFGANAKFDLVVEG
-1341 AQDNT
+1341 NT
-1346 KSDNTAALYTAAYK
+1346 KNGSTAALYTAVYS
-1360 APNEKDYVGLPAGST
+1360 APNGGQYAGLPAGST
-1375 VTNVAGEKV
+1375 VKDSNGQ
-1384 ELDALKWKSDKKL
+1384 DAVLEDAYEWKSTKKL
-1397 TLKTTEEVASVTNAK
+1397 TLKTTEEVASVKNAK
-1412 GTVVNF
+1412 GTVNF

-1423 AIAAANDGDTV
+1423 AIAAAKDGDTV
-1434 TLLKSCN
+1434 TLLKDCN
-1441 GNGIKIETKNFATN
+1441 GNGIQIDTKNFATK

-1552 VIENTTIN
+1552 VIEDTTIN
-1560 AGSAK
+1560 AGGAK

-1578 YDSYTGV
+1578 YSSYTGV
-1585 SVTVKGSSTING
+1585 SVTVRGNSIING
-1597 DIEVSRSSNNKNLV
+1597 DIEVSRSNANDVK
-1611 GLTLEGGTITGKL
+1611 LTLESGTINGKL
-1624 VIDSSITLGEN
+1624 KIDESIKPGDA
-1635 TTITKSDSF
+1635 TTITKSD
-1644 EVAAPAGYKWD
+1644 VVTLDAPSGYKWVD
-1655 KGTLTK
+1655 GTLTK
-1661 ITYVAKVG
+1661 ITYVAEVN
-1669 MGKEFTSL
+1669 GKKYDSL
-1677 QEAINYAEGDNDT
+1677 QAAIAAANDNDT

-1698 EDVVISKNI
+1698 EDVTINKNI
-1707 TLDLGGKTLTNTNA
+1707 TLDLGSKTLTNTNA

-1786 GTYTGG
+1786 GEYSGG

-1804 TINGGTFTLSYAKGW
+1804 TITGGTFTLEYAT
-1819 SYNGVILSAGI
+1819 NGYTGVVFAYGD
-1830 TNISGGNF
+1830 TTISGGEF
-1838 IQNATT
+1838 IQNLTT
-1844 PAKSYPSVILAML
+1844 TGQWNHPTVILTGV
-1857 VEGYTSKIEITGGS
+1857 VEGYTAITRVTGGH
-1871 FTNNKSDGKIFY
+1871 FVNKMSRESIFRGVGK
-1883 GYGKATSDNFEVS
+1883 GTSDNFEVS

-1905 VDYCADGFI
+1905 EDFCADGFI

-1928 KYVAKIGSKNYETL
+1928 KYVAKVGRKNYETL

-1950 NGKTITLLANVTENV
+1950 NGNTITLLANVTENV

-2045 GYRQA
+2045 GYRKA

-2095 LNVTGGTITSNH
+2095 LHVTGGTITSNH

-2128 TDAWKESESVGE
+2128 TDAWKEGESVGE
-2140 TKIGGDAKFTGEIVM
+2140 TQIGGDAKFTGEIVM

-2195 TFSSAVKEEYCAT
+2195 TFDRAVLPEYCAD

-2221 VKAGTYVAEVNGTKY
+2221 VKEGTYVAETGGVYY
-2236 ETLQAAIDAAPRK
+2236 ESLQAAINAARRN
-2249 GTVKLLAN
+2249 GTVKLLAD
-2257 TRENVTID
+2257 TRENVTISTPYL
-2265 KMMTLDLNG
+2265 TLDLNG

-2284 KPALTITARTVTIKD
+2284 KPALTVTARVTVKD

-2312 TAENSGVSSH
+2312 TADNSGVSSH
-2322 YVIDIQGNAWV
+2322 YVIDVQGGGWLT
-2333 MFESGNVK
+2333 FESGNVK
-2341 NNSGNDKGKGA
+2341 NGSGVVGVKGA
-2352 SLVRVGDDSVAEY
+2352 SLVRVGDDSVAKY

-2396 LNCANSY
+2396 LNSANSY
-2403 AIEAWHRATIKGG
+2403 AIEDWHRATIKGG
-2416 TVNGDVAAWTYSGG
+2416 TVNGAVAAWTYSGG
-2430 SNSDITISG
+2430 LNSDLTISG

-2464 GGRVTGELDTRSYNP
+2464 GGTINGKLDTRSYDP
-2479 ATSELTSIDDA
+2479 ATNELTSIDDA
-2490 TKATIG
+2490 AKATIE
-2496 VTGGTFDKNPMKYV
+2496 VTGGTFKNDPTKYV
-2510 VEGSTVKENGDGT
+2510 VENSKVTNNADGT

-2541 MEEAFKA
+2541 MDEAFKA

-2646 ATSGIETNGNNTNDS
+2646 ATSGIETNGSNTNDS

-2682 GTLTIENSTINAK
+2682 GKLTIENSTINAK

-2736 SIVNRTSYKGLGTIT
+2736 SIVNRTGYKGLDTIT

-2762 NAAIKAYNWA
+2762 NAAIKAYDWA
-2772 NNNETDFTEP
+2772 NNTATDFTEP

-2859 YEITKNLTINL
+2859 YEIAKNLTINL
-2870 NSNKITADGYD
+2870 NSHKITADGYD

-2991 TFVGYDPRN
+2991 TFVGCDPRN
-3000 NTAEGKGTSFVA
+3000 NTAEGAGTNFVA
-3012 AGVGVDNN
+3012 EGVGVDYNAN
-3020 TDGTFTAK
+3020 GSFTAK

-3040 NSVAAYATLKEAVN
+3040 SSVAAYATLKEAVD
-3054 AAKSGETVIVLKE
+3054 AAKNGETVTLLADVDLDAQI
-3067 ATVEERITAEA
+3067 ATGKA
-3078 NITIDLNQKTVTVA
+3078 ITINGQGKYTIKATKKLVGTSNKAGMFYRTTSAQGTLTFLNVTLDGNGVSKIFLNEG
-3092 DGAGTM
+3092 GAGETVFDGV
-3098 LKTTGDVTIKNGT
+3098 TSINGGGISYGSGIHISGGGSHATIKNST
-3111 LTSAVTANIIN
+3111 LTGSKGTTELSEANYFAANDLWVGGNVYVTVENSTIGYVFVNSAPSATATNNVVHGQLTITGANTRITYLSGEEE
-3122 AYGKLKLESVKIYGS
+3122 AADKLDKFGNNGSLVKI
-3137 TVDGSNLVNVRGNA
+3137 D
-3151 EVTIDAASE
+3151 
-3160 IVADGVGVAVFVG
+3160 
-3173 EESAAKD
+3173 
-3180 AKYTLNIYGKVT
+3180 
-3192 QKGKSYAISGNGSY
+3192 SGNVETIFDKGSY
-3206 PGTSYINI
+3206 
-3214 YEGAEVKANN
+3214 E
-3224 IAEKKDCCAIYQP
+3224 
-3237 QAGEINVYGGLV
+3237 
-3249 EGYCAIV
+3249 
-3256 MKSGTLNISGGTVRG
+3256 
-3271 IRNDNVLGDNNSA
+3271 
-3284 GNGASYDGSA
+3284 
-3294 IVVDSRKTGYA
+3294 
-3305 GNVKINVTGGTVESY
+3305 
-3320 YSTAIREIGNDSSM
+3320 
-3334 TQLVELT
+3334 
-3341 VTGGEIRGASK
+3341 
-3352 NLTNA
+3352 
-3357 ENDILVRDISVSN
+3357 
-3370 VAISGGTFNHEVQA
+3370 ISGGTFKTEVKPEWCA
-3384 DYCAVGYE
+3384 DGYV
-3392 PSEKDASGMYTV
+3392 PVDNGDGTYTV
-3404 QKVSGN
+3404 DEISTEASYIDADGKLQLGLLKDLLYLSGSKGKKLTIYKDIEIDYVVLLN
-3410 AYYTDDDGNLHYGY
+3410 DRELNLNGHTLTVNDTFVAVTGSVKDTEDGKGLIKIDAKNLH
-3424 LTTLL
+3424 LAP
-3429 NNEATVG
+3429 NNGNVG
-3436 RVITL
+3436 QI
-3441 IDSVDYKGSLV
+3441 
-3452 VEGNRTINLAGYT
+3452 
-3465 FESEFYV
+3465 
-3472 FVTNGCGIKDSTD
+3472 
-3485 GSALIKVAPEKLV
+3485 
-3498 FMSNNE
+3498 
-3504 QLPIYDSANKGYRLF
+3504 PIFDSAKGGYRLF
-3519 NCKVKGKCETN
+3519 NFTMTGRTIGKGN
-3530 GDSATIW
+3530 GVEVD
-3537 VLPEFE
+3537 LRPEFTNPE
-3543 NKAAYKLLK
+3543 AYELMKAG
-3552 SGNAHNATIS
+3552 STNNITFT
-3562 VTISWTG
+3562 VTISWMSE
-3569 NDGPAAQEFTF
+3569 NGPASQEFIF
-3580 KQSLID
+3580 VQ
-3586 IYAAG
+3586 
-3591 EGGATFTLRLTGLG
+3591 RLVDNVADKNGNGFFFIILNGLDSDMVG
-3605 TALSGEMSNIKAQSS
+3605 SIKDIKAQGS
-3620 IKSGAG
+3620 IKSGTG
-3626 VSFTGKEYSLS
+3626 VSVNSVYYDIPQ

>member
-33 IESINSTET
+33 IESIDSTET

-49 DVLDESKEV
+49 DVSDESEDV
-58 AVHAAE
+58 AAYAADTE
-64 GNVAEVGGT
+64 LTDYVVVKGINGFEGKKYASFADAYAEIKPEIEKLASSDALGQGSATSAEAFKKFFTDVDKNGNATLTYEITGNVV
-73 GYSTLEAAISAA
+73 YDEANCKYLLTMGRHSSHYNAGEEQLHLINFKFMSATPNRGA
-85 AEGTTVTLLADTTV
+85 
-99 ETTLTI
+99 
-105 SKALILDLN
+105 
-114 GNTLTVSTNGDGISV
+114 TLTVNSDITLPYEWWGEKVVTSISFENLTITGSAPSGLYPHQAFFEGIDFAVNNCTLNGIKIYNCSNVGGKYTI
-129 EDTTLTLTNSGSTG
+129 TNS
-143 KYVFNCSASGSDG
+143 
-156 IFVSNTTEGTV
+156 
-167 TTLNI
+167 TLNGTGAPVDAYAIHLQGNESAPLTIKIDNNRISGYARGI
-172 NSNVEISTTS
+172 NIDQNTAVAEITNNEISIEDNGRSCIQLSRLAKTT
-182 IVNSAIHAYASNG
+182 
-195 SAVVNMNDGKI
+195 
-206 AVSGN
+206 VSGN
-211 GQFSAVIAD
+211 ELALTGGNAITLHECLLETGAVPEITVTGNTITGNGHLIYDDAAATQKD
-220 QNSTVNVNGGEFDLN
+220 FTSENLTFTFDSTNTVASTVDKKTGVKDGNTYNLSLSVESTVN
-235 VDFESYS
+235 
-242 DRNDVVGVLAWGQ
+242 
-255 NGVQKNIAVNI
+255 
-266 KGGTFKVGG
+266 GT
-275 KNAFAQAVQVGMK
+275 
-288 NGASENVTVNISGGN
+288 
-303 VILNPTD
+303 
-310 GGKGYVYAPYNS
+310 S
-322 TYATATMTG
+322 TT
-331 GSVSG
+331 
-336 NVTAL
+336 
-341 TITNKGEDTAD
+341 
-352 LSVSD
+352 
-357 GTFTT
+357 
-362 TADAQLNVEKY
+362 
-373 VAEGSTYD
+373 
-381 SETGTVT
+381 
-388 SDSSTPGVAM
+388 GVAK

-407 EEAISA
+407 EEAINT
-413 LNSTDYT
+413 LNSTNYT
-420 LKLLDESAWNTAT
+420 LTLLDKSAWDAAT

-438 AGEQSGYVAKL
+438 AGTQSGYVAKL
-449 TDALTAAYKANA
+449 TDALTAAYMANA
-461 ANIKIVCRPGAD
+461 GDIKIVCRPDTD

-483 DNITI
+483 DDITI
-488 YGNNAYISGGECELE
+488 YGNNAYISGGECDLE
-503 VDTYKFSRE
+503 VDTFMFSRS

-545 TTHTVNVNLTDCD
+545 TEYTVNVNLTDCD

-685 RTGQES
+685 RTGKES
-691 NNVSLTV
+691 NDVTLTV
-698 TNTTATVQAQKP
+698 TNTKATVQAQKP
-710 GYYDG
+710 GYYNG
-715 TATDETKGAKQP
+715 AATDKNNGAEMK
-727 VTSGETLNTSV
+727 VESGETLNTSV
-738 EEMLP
+738 EKMLP
-743 TALTAYVTVNNG
+743 TALTAYVTVNGG
-755 TDKYETLD
+755 TEQYATLD
-763 AAIAVAEPVGGVIT
+763 EAIAAAGPENGVIT

-783 VSTDATGWIQV
+783 VSTDAAGWIQV
-794 AKAGLTADLTEVKFV
+794 AKAGLTNLTEVKFV

-817 TINGGLAILADQ
+817 TINGDLAILADRN
-829 SYDIDV
+829 YDIDV

-846 PQYGGDYGH
+846 PKYGGDYGH

-871 NTVSY
+871 NTVTY

-940 APTVKIEGTT
+940 APTVKIENTT
-950 FNGLTEKAAVV
+950 FNGLTEKTAVV

-1051 YGVVGSTQTTKGTRE
+1051 YGVVQSTQTTKGTRE

-1157 GYKDVDNPGTSFLL
+1157 GYKDVDNPGTSLLL

-1297 FERIAQWEMPTTVTV
+1297 FERIAQWEMDTTVTA
-1312 TGNSFDIRDT
+1312 TGNKFDIKDT

-1327 VGLYFGANAKFNLI
+1327 VGLYFGANAKFDLVVEG
-1341 AQDNT
+1341 NT
-1346 KSDNTAALYTAAYK
+1346 KNGSTAALYTAVYS
-1360 APNEKDYVGLPAGST
+1360 APNGGQYAGLPAGST
-1375 VTNVAGEKV
+1375 VKDSNGQ
-1384 ELDALKWKSDKKL
+1384 DAVLEDAYEWKSTKKL
-1397 TLKTTEEVASVTNAK
+1397 TLKTTEEVAELSTTDSKNNHVT
-1412 GTVVNF
+1412 VRF
-1418 ASLSD
+1418 ATL
-1423 AIAAANDGDTV
+1423 AAAVKAAKPSDTI
-1434 TLLKSCN
+1434 TLLDNIKLTAAQTISKKLTIDLN
-1441 GNGIKIETKNFATN
+1441 GKTLDSTVYQTIKLNA
-1455 GLTVDFGGHT
+1455 GADLTVQDSG
-1465 YSVGGVLVGST
+1465 
-1476 GTGTNAFQLLEGGK
+1476 GTGKIANSYAPGRAYPSTIYLNEPKTAFTL
-1490 VTFQNGTIA
+1490 VSGTIESDPNETSLQSVAINSKKVACTVNIQGGSVVVPA
-1499 GVTKGTKPAEDTPD
+1499 GATEGRSIVAGKD
-1513 WHGAPAMVIQNY
+1513 M
-1525 CDLTLKSMTITGGDE
+1525 TLNIS
-1540 TVYTMSNNHGDI
+1540 
-1552 VIENTTIN
+1552 
-1560 AGSAK
+1560 
-1565 GYGYGPFAFDVCG
+1565 
-1578 YDSYTGV
+1578 
-1585 SVTVKGSSTING
+1585 
-1597 DIEVSRSSNNKNLV
+1597 
-1611 GLTLEGGTITGKL
+1611 GGTITGGL
-1624 VIDSSITLGEN
+1624 HGIDAYSGS
-1635 TTITKSDSF
+1635 
-1644 EVAAPAGYKWD
+1644 
-1655 KGTLTK
+1655 
-1661 ITYVAKVG
+1661 
-1669 MGKEFTSL
+1669 
-1677 QEAINYAEGDNDT
+1677 T
-1690 VTLLADTT
+1690 V
-1698 EDVVISKNI
+1698 NI
-1707 TLDLGGKTLTNTNA
+1707 TGGK
-1721 GKATISVTGG
+1721 
-1731 TVTVKNGNV
+1731 
-1740 VGGTSY
+1740 
-1746 YNIEVTK
+1746 
-1753 GSNANLTLEGVT
+1753 VT
-1765 ATAGNTGSSMIDNYG
+1765 ATYVDTGVIKEAYG
-1780 TLTITS
+1780 MRII
-1786 GTYTGG
+1786 GTA
-1792 LNVVKSEEGSTL
+1792 NV
-1804 TINGGTFTLSYAKGW
+1804 TINGGEIQGIKMDDDGYKLNVPNVTL
-1819 SYNGVILSAGI
+1819 V
-1830 TNISGGNF
+1830 SGKVN
-1838 IQNATT
+1838 
-1844 PAKSYPSVILAML
+1844 
-1857 VEGYTSKIEITGGS
+1857 GS
-1871 FTNNKSDGKIFY
+1871 FY
-1883 GYGKATSDNFEVS
+1883 
-1896 GGTFNKSIS
+1896 SIS
-1905 VDYCADGFI
+1905 IGTIVFTVD
-1914 PTKNADGTYGVKEG
+1914 PTATITFEKDTVKNFLPSTVELVQNENGTYGV
-1928 KYVAKIGSKNYETL
+1928 
-1942 ADAIRLAA
+1942 
-1950 NGKTITLLANVTENV
+1950 
-1965 EISKGKRVTL
+1965 
-1975 DLNGYTLNGGTGTA
+1975 
-1989 KAALTNYGTI
+1989 
-1999 TIKDSSAA
+1999 
-2007 KTGTIKRDDN
+2007 
-2017 GTVGETSYYVIRNQ
+2017 
-2031 GTMTIESGTVINNS
+2031 
-2045 GYRQA
+2045 
-2050 NSTGSMVGSSLI
+2050 
-2062 CNGDCDEG
+2062 
-2070 GTLTI
+2070 
-2075 KGGTFTQ
+2075 
-2082 NNFIAIKNGALGV
+2082 
-2095 LNVTGGTITSNH
+2095 
-2107 SAIQN
+2107 
-2112 WFKADIT
+2112 
-2119 GGEIKGQLW
+2119 
-2128 TDAWKESESVGE
+2128 
-2140 TKIGGDAKFTGEIVM
+2140 TKKV
-2155 DITGSVAPTLAING
+2155 
-2169 GNLNVTNWRITS
+2169 
-2181 AAANAG
+2181 
-2187 AKPAVSGG
+2187 
-2195 TFSSAVKEEYCAT
+2195 
-2208 GFIPTQNADGTYG
+2208 
-2221 VKAGTYVAEVNGTKY
+2221 TYVAEVNGTKY

-2299 SSEAQTGTIMRED
+2299 SSAAQTGTIMRED

-2341 NNSGNDKGKGA
+2341 NNSGNTAGKGA

-2396 LNCANSY
+2396 LNSANSY
-2403 AIEAWHRATIKGG
+2403 AIEDWHRATIKGG
-2416 TVNGDVAAWTYSGG
+2416 TVNGAVAAWTYSGG
-2430 SNSDITISG
+2430 LNSDLTISG

-2452 NAEGKTAKVSIT
+2452 NAEGRTAKVSIT

-2490 TKATIG
+2490 TKATIK
-2496 VTGGTFDKNPMKYV
+2496 VTGGTFEKDPTKYV
-2510 VEGSTVKENGDGT
+2510 VEDSMVKKNDDGT

-2531 AKVGETSYYT
+2531 AKIGDTSYYT
-2541 MEEAFKA
+2541 MEEAFEA
-2548 QTASGK
+2548 QTASGE

-2559 RDYTTGSPFN
+2559 RDYTRGSPFN
-2569 SGTINRTVDL
+2569 SGSINRTVDL
-2579 NGHTWTCTGTDAN
+2579 DGHTWTCTGTDVN
-2592 SAAFEINNP
+2592 SAAFEINHS

-2682 GTLTIENSTINAK
+2682 GKLTIENSTINAK
-2695 TMGVQVCAGSLS
+2695 TMGVQVCAGSLN
-2707 INEGSAITVSDG
+2707 ITGADTAITVTGDAV
-2719 PVDKTENDGA
+2719 PKTENDGA

-2736 SIVNRTSYKGLGTIT
+2736 SIVNRTGYKGLGTIT
-2751 VTGGTFTAKTG
+2751 VTGGTFTAKDD
-2762 NAAIKAYNWA
+2762 NAAIKAYDWA
-2772 NNNETDFTEP
+2772 NNTETDFTEP

-2829 EFTSLKDAIATAEA
+2829 EFTSLKDAIAKAEE
-2843 GATIEII
+2843 GATIDIVN
-2850 RDINTPAVS
+2850 DINTPNVS
-2859 YEITKNLTINL
+2859 YEITKNLTIKL
-2870 NSNKITADGYD
+2870 NGHTITADGYD
-2881 AVFQISG
+2881 AVFQIG
-2888 ENANVVLN
+2888 KIADVVLE
-2896 GPGEVVAV
+2896 GPGSVVAV

-2919 CGAGCTVTINGE
+2919 CSAGCTVTING
-2931 VKFSQTI
+2931 KINFSQNIT
-2938 EHEDCKQYDMI
+2938 HTDDPQMDMI
-2949 YSSKG
+2949 YASQG
-2954 TIIINGGHYES
+2954 TIIINDGRYES
-2965 FTPAW
+2965 GTPAW

-3137 TVDGSNLVNVRGNA
+3137 TVDGSNLVNVLGNA

-3237 QAGEINVYGGLV
+3237 QASEINVCGGLV